1 MKNLQP
7 TELLT
12 PVEAAEAMRT
22 TVKAL
27 SVFRC
32 RGTGP
37 QFVKAGRKVLYR
49 RADLDAYIAK
59 GLRESTR
66 VAP

>member
-1 MKNLQP
+1 MQNPQP

-12 PVEAAEAMRT
+12 PTEAANSLRT

-37 QFVKAGRKVLYR
+37 RFVKAGRKVLYR
-49 RADLDAYIAK
+49 RADLDAYIAA